1 VQCIHAMKERHC
13 HQDLKRSLQVF
24 TSLYR
29 VLDISQESS
38 EGGSAGCWQ
47 QYRARSLRVH
57 FDETR
62 REANMHTLD
71 NQRTHKPASTIAAQ
85 ELSRNNI
92 EVAGLIVYFFTL
104 AMVFTI
110 FAILMLFGSG
120 MTTDAQTSMKGK
132 PSRFAQ
138 PSQTDQYVLRSS
150 TTT

>member
-1 VQCIHAMKERHC
+1 VHPRDEGAPLSSRSE
-13 HQDLKRSLQVF
+13 RSLQVF

-57 FDETR
+57 FDEPR
-62 REANMHTLD
+62 READMHTLD
-71 NQRTHKPASTIAAQ
+71 SQRTHKPASTIAAQ